1 MLRDKFGFN
10 FWPSFTDLMLS
21 FVLIVLIILFVVS
34 KMLAAGSENL
44 DKARQSQEQIETQI
58 EDGLNA
64 AHYTVYTLKDRENN
78 KVDIAKVLP
87 SIHLI
92 STSLTN

>member
-34 KMLAAGSENL
+34 KMLAAGNENL
-44 DKARQSQEQIETQI
+44 DKARQS
-58 EDGLNA
+58 
-64 AHYTVYTLKDRENN
+64 
-78 KVDIAKVLP
+78 
-87 SIHLI
+87 
-92 STSLTN
+92 